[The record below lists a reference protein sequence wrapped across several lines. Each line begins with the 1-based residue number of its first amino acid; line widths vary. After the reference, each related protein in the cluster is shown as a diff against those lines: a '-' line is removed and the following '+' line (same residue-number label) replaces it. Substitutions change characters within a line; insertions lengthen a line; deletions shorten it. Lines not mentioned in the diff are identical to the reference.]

1 MERPRFTLFGGSSL
15 HCAPPQDGGGR
26 PFDKT
31 PKPGGPRKP
40 PAAEPAAQ
48 EEGASDG
55 EGGRKPTPEPAPEES
70 SASPEAEAQ
79 PEPEEE
85 QDEGEPTPGPFP
97 PGDHRNDSLFAL
109 GFYSLWSE
117 VVEGSGV
124 VVPDSEA
131 RMKEQLKHLCRDDTL
146 GMMLILSARWAP
158 ADRFSAPPDSACFSL
173 NALAKDL
180 DDGRVAATSNTLRNI
195 ILPAASACGLIC
207 GFEAEADKAS
217 TKSAMEK
224 RAAQRHKIHI
234 SKKGFALMRK
244 YFRALKQSKGE

>member
-1 MERPRFTLFGGSSL
+1 MERPRFTLLGGSSL
-15 HCAPPQDGGGR
+15 YCAPPQDGGG
-26 PFDKT
+26 PPDKT

-40 PAAEPAAQ
+40 PSAE
-48 EEGASDG
+48 G
-55 EGGRKPTPEPAPEES
+55 EGRRPTPQKGAPDDS
-70 SASPEAEAQ
+70 SASSGE
-79 PEPEEE
+79 EPEDDQDD
-85 QDEGEPTPGPFP
+85 QDEGKPIPGPFP
-97 PGDHRNDSLFAL
+97 LGDHRNDCYFAL